1 MFFILKKEI
10 ITFILW
16 GRRHTLLWSSEDSLW
31 ELTLIYQAAS
41 GIDLRSSDLLA
52 SILSTGALLITQSSI
67 GFLGNIIKVLSVHR
81 SQVSVT
87 GRVGAARN
95 LVPGF
100 EACLSGEGDRAGKP
114 PCPVLLPAFIF
125 LCVSVGSTV
134 YPQIFILPNLAS
146 GVLGLCSENYYSC
159 DFCFLQC

>member
-16 GRRHTLLWSSEDSLW
+16 GRRHTLLWSSEDNLW

-41 GIDLRSSDLLA
+41 GIDLRSSGLLA
-52 SILSTGALLITQSSI
+52 SVLSTGAILVTQSSI
-67 GFLGNIIKVLSVHR
+67 GFLGNIMKVLSVHR

-95 LVPGF
+95 LG
-100 EACLSGEGDRAGKP
+100 SR
-114 PCPVLLPAFIF
+114 PVFLGQGTELEHLP
-125 LCVSVGSTV
+125 
-134 YPQIFILPNLAS
+134 ILFFYLDLFFY
-146 GVLGLCSENYYSC
+146 V
-159 DFCFLQC
+159 